1 MLNYYDL
8 PFYVKIAL
16 TSLAFV
22 TMCVAISLLPLLYKR
37 RKVVTMALIS
47 VCVVASGI
55 ITTFYATLAQALQW
69 SFIVPKAVDDFCKFP
84 IWATSLSLFVC
95 IVYITFIIV
104 QEMRQSKKRLS
115 TDAIKE
121 SLDKL
126 PTGLCFYKDNGR
138 VILINAVMDELSHKI
153 FGEDLQN
160 AMLFLE
166 NLKGKDLGNGYI
178 RLSAGDTPTIKL
190 PDGMAWSFAHTKLK
204 DMHQLVA
211 VDVTELSKINAEL
224 AMRNE
229 ELVDMNA
236 RLRKY
241 GESVDELTRT
251 RERIETKAN
260 IHRELGQALLIT
272 RRYILDETGKVE
284 PPVDIWKKNVA
295 VLKSEAEYKGEQN
308 PYELFMQASESAG
321 VKVELKGT
329 LPKSK
334 EELHLFVTAGVE
346 CLVNGVRHAN
356 ASTLFIE
363 IMESEKETS
372 VHYTNDGDSPTGEI
386 TEGGGLSSLRYSTKR
401 LGGTMLVNSYPKY
414 ELIITVPKR
423 SER

>member
-8 PFYVKIAL
+8 PFYVKIAF
-16 TSLAFV
+16 TSLSFV

-37 RKVVTMALIS
+37 GKVLKMVLIS
-47 VCVVASGI
+47 LCSVTSGI
-55 ITTFYATLAQALQW
+55 IATFYATLAQSLQW
-69 SFIVPKAVDDFCKFP
+69 SFILPKAVDDFCKFP
-84 IWATSLSLFVC
+84 IWAVSLPLFIC
-95 IVYITFIIV
+95 IGYITFTIT
-104 QEMRQSKKRLS
+104 QEIRQSKKRLS

-121 SLDKL
+121 SLDRL

-138 VILINAVMDELSHKI
+138 VILINAVMDELSHKV

-160 AMLFLE
+160 AMLFWE
-166 NLKGKDLGNGYI
+166 NLKGKDLRYGSI
-178 RLSAGDTPTIKL
+178 RLSAGDTPTVKL
-190 PDGMAWSFAHTKLK
+190 PDGMVWSFAHTKLK

-211 VDVTELSKINAEL
+211 VDVTELSEINAEL
-224 AMRNE
+224 AMRND

-272 RRYILDETGKVE
+272 RRYILDETGSVE
-284 PPVDIWKKNVA
+284 PPIEIWKKNVA
-295 VLKSEAEYKGEQN
+295 VLKSDAEYKGEQN
-308 PYELFMQASESAG
+308 PYELFMQAAESAG

-329 LPKSK
+329 LPKGK

-356 ASTLFIE
+356 ASTLFVE
-363 IMESEKETS
+363 IMEGEKEIS
-372 VHYTNDGDSPTGEI
+372 VRYTNDGTPPLGEI

-401 LGGTMLVNSYPKY
+401 LGGTMLVNSYPRY
-414 ELIITVPKR
+414 ELIITIPKR
-423 SER
+423 SE

>member
-8 PFYVKIAL
+8 PFYVKIAF
-16 TSLAFV
+16 TSLSFV
-22 TMCVAISLLPLLYKR
+22 TMCVAIFLLPVLYKR
-37 RKVVTMALIS
+37 KKVVEMILIS
-47 VCVVASGI
+47 ICGVIGGI
-55 ITTFYATLAQALQW
+55 IATFYATLAQSLQW
-69 SFIVPKAVDDFCKFP
+69 SFIRPKAVDDFCKFP
-84 IWATSLSLFVC
+84 VWAVALPLFIC
-95 IVYITFIIV
+95 IGYITFTIAQAI
-104 QEMRQSKKRLS
+104 RQSKKRLS

-126 PTGLCFYKDNGR
+126 PTGLCFYKNNGR
-138 VILINAVMDELSHKI
+138 VILINAVMDELSHKV

-160 AMLFLE
+160 AMLFWE
-166 NLKGKDLGNGYI
+166 NLKDVTLTNGCA
-178 RLSAGDTPTIKL
+178 RLMEGETPTVKL
-190 PDGMAWSFAHTKLK
+190 SDGKVWSFAHTKLE

-211 VDVTELSKINAEL
+211 VDVTELSEINAEL

-229 ELVDMNA
+229 ELADMNA

-284 PPVDIWKKNVA
+284 PPIEIWKKNVA
-295 VLKSEAEYKGEQN
+295 VLKSEAEYKGEQK
-308 PYELFMQASESAG
+308 PYELFMQAAESAG
-321 VKVELKGT
+321 VKLELNGA
-329 LPKSK
+329 LPENK
-334 EELHLFVTAGVE
+334 EELYLFVTAGVE

-356 ASTLFIE
+356 ATTLFIDIVE
-363 IMESEKETS
+363 DEKEISTR
-372 VHYTNDGDSPTGEI
+372 YTNDGLPPTGDI
-386 TEGGGLSSLRYSTKR
+386 IEGGGLSSLRYNTER

-414 ELIITVPKR
+414 ELIITIPKR